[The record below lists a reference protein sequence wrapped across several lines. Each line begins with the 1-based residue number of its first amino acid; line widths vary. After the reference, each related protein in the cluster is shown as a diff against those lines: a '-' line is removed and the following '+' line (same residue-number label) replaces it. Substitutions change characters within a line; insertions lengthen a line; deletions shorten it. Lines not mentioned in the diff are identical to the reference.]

1 MEKFSNPPAPLLR
14 EFFDDDDDD
23 DDDEEEEEEPSGT
36 DGVVVPLIRTLDTS
50 M

>member
-14 EFFDDDDDD
+14 EFFDDD
-23 DDDEEEEEEPSGT
+23 EEEEEEEASGT

>member
-14 EFFDDDDDD
+14 EFFDDDDD
-23 DDDEEEEEEPSGT
+23 EEEEEEEASGT

>member
-14 EFFDDDDDD
+14 EFFDDDD
-23 DDDEEEEEEPSGT
+23 EEEEEEASGT

>member
-14 EFFDDDDDD
+14 EFFDDD
-23 DDDEEEEEEPSGT
+23 EEEEEEEEASGT